1 MNKLA
6 SIIICVALLLSCTGK
21 AQNQE
26 MSKSNN
32 MNNKEKT
39 LVVFFSH
46 AGENYSVGNIKVGNT
61 KRVADAI
68 SELTGAE
75 QFEIVADKNYDMPYM
90 ELVNLATKEGENKE
104 FPTYKGK
111 IDNIAQYDTIY
122 VGGPVWWGTY
132 PRVMFTFFRDYD
144 LNGKTL
150 IPFTTHEGS
159 GLGNAASD
167 LKLVYPKAAILDG
180 FSIYGH
186 ECQKSDIK
194 DKVARLIKNIES
206 FSPAPSGYVRNNLLN
221 PLFRVGV
228 IK

>member
-1 MNKLA
+1 MKRILS
-6 SIIICVALLLSCTGK
+6 SIIVFCACLLLSCTGNAQKRVSK
-21 AQNQE
+21 AN
-26 MSKSNN
+26 SNN
-32 MNNKEKT
+32 MENKETKT

-68 SELTGAE
+68 SELTGAA
-75 QFEIVADKNYDMPYM
+75 QFEIVADKSYDMAYKP
-90 ELVNLATKEGENKE
+90 LIDLATKEAQNHE

-111 IDNIAQYDTIY
+111 IDDIAQYDTIY

-132 PRVMFTFFRDYD
+132 PRVMFTFFRDYN

-159 GLGNAASD
+159 GLGNSVND
-167 LKLVYPKAAILDG
+167 LKKAYPKANVLSG

-186 ECQKSDIK
+186 ECQKDDIK
-194 DKVARLIKNIES
+194 DKVAKLIKK
-206 FSPAPSGYVRNNLLN
+206 Y
-221 PLFRVGV
+221 
-228 IK
+228 

>member
-1 MNKLA
+1 MNKFL
-6 SIIICVALLLSCTGK
+6 SKIIICVAILCSCTGN
-21 AQNQE
+21 AQQTKTN
-26 MSKSNN
+26 NN
-32 MNNKEKT
+32 MEKKGKT

-68 SELTGAE
+68 SELTGAD
-75 QFEIVADKNYDMPYM
+75 QFEIVADKDYNMSYDD
-90 ELVNLATKEGENKE
+90 LIKLATKEAKNDE

-111 IDNIAQYDTIY
+111 IENIDQYDTIY

-132 PRVMFTFFRDYD
+132 PRVMFSFFRNYD

-159 GLGNAASD
+159 GLGSTDSD
-167 LKLVYPKAAILDG
+167 LKKVYPKANILDG

-186 ECQKSDIK
+186 DCQKTDIK
-194 DKVARLIKNIES
+194 DRVKNI
-206 FSPAPSGYVRNNLLN
+206 
-221 PLFRVGV
+221 
-228 IK
+228 IKKI